1 MPSRKETRLKN
12 FDYSEHG
19 AYSITSCSVV
29 GWLKYQITKE
39 INGTKNAIEKVF
51 QRSFYDHIVRG
62 RADHEGIF
70 KYIRAK
76 PARRKTYR
84 LYNNK

>member
-12 FDYSEHG
+12 FDYSEQG

-29 GWLKYQITKE
+29 GWLKYRITKK
-39 INGTKNAIEKVF
+39 IDGTKNAIEKVF

-62 RADHEGIF
+62 RADHEEIF
-70 KYIRAK
+70 KYIREN
-76 PARRKTYR
+76 PACWEPDR

>member
-1 MPSRKETRLKN
+1 M
-12 FDYSEHG
+12 
-19 AYSITSCSVV
+19 A
-29 GWLKYQITKE
+29 E
-39 INGTKNAIEKVF
+39 ISDNERNQRYENAIEKVF

-62 RADHEGIF
+62 RADHEEIF
-70 KYIRAK
+70 KYIREK